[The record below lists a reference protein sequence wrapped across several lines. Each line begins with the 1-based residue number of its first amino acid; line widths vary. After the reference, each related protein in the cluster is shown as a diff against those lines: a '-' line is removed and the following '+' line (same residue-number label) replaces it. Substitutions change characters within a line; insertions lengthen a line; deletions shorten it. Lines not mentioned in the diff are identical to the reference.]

1 MVTQSGGFD
10 VAANTTLGL
19 TGVLSGGG
27 DLIKAGE
34 GVLDLKGDG
43 AGFTGRTLVNG
54 GRLAINGRLGG
65 SLDVGWRRAGRQ
77 RTIGAGAGSRVTV
90 GAGGVLSPGNSIG
103 ALTIDGDLVMQR
115 GARLVVET
123 DPAGA
128 GADLVRVSGNATLNG
143 GAVAHVGAQG
153 DYALNAS
160 YTIMEV
166 RGTLSGRFDAVS
178 SDFAF
183 LTPSLA
189 YDYGAGRVS
198 LSLARNDTR
207 MAWTGATRNQRAA
220 AAAID
225 SIGMGSGNRLYDAV
239 VRLPDD
245 PALLHA
251 GFDQLSG
258 ELHASAKTL
267 LLQDSRYLRDAMSD
281 RLREAADGARSTPL
295 LAAAGKDAGALAT
308 GAQEGAYGP
317 ASWIQGLGAWSRND
331 GDGNAAAL
339 KRSSGGFLMG
349 LDAPL
354 AQTWRVGVM
363 AGYSRSDFDV
373 NDRAASGRS
382 DNYHLR
388 LRRRPM
394 GRAGPARRRGL
405 QLARHR
411 HPPLGRHAWLLRPSQ
426 GRLRRPQRPGLR
438 GPELSHRPVRRR
450 AGTLRQ
456 PGLRQSA
463 HRRLSRE
470 RRRGRAACDR
480 PDERDDLRP
489 WARGPRRASNWAA
502 RRPRCGDRWDGVT
515 PRAM

>member
-1 MVTQSGGFD
+1 M
-10 VAANTTLGL
+10 A
-19 TGVLSGGG
+19 
-27 DLIKAGE
+27 
-34 GVLDLKGDG
+34 
-43 AGFTGRTLVNG
+43 
-54 GRLAINGRLGG
+54 
-65 SLDVGWRRAGRQ
+65 RAR
-77 RTIGAGAGSRVTV
+77 
-90 GAGGVLSPGNSIG
+90 
-103 ALTIDGDLVMQR
+103 
-115 GARLVVET
+115 VET

-295 LAAAGKDAGALAT
+295 LAAAGKDAGRWQPARRRARRPAGSRAWAPGAGPTAT
-308 GAQEGAYGP
+308 ATRP
-317 ASWIQGLGAWSRND
+317 RS
-331 GDGNAAAL
+331 
-339 KRSSGGFLMG
+339 RSSGGFLMG

-373 NDRAASGRS
+373 NDRASSGRS
-382 DNYHLR
+382 DNYHLA
-388 LRRRPM
+388 LRRRP
-394 GRAGPARRRGL
+394 RRRWACAAAWPTAGTTSPPVARSPCPVSPTVSAGYDGRSAQAYADL
-405 QLARHR
+405 SYRIDLSAVALEPFVNLAYVNLRTGGYRESGGAAALHAAGQTSETIFSTLGARATSRFELGGAAALRGSLGWRHATGDVKPRAAQAFSAGESFTVAGVALARNSGDR
-411 HPPLGRHAWLLRPSQ
+411 G
-426 GRLRRPQRPGLR
+426 RPGSAGHCKTRVGLAYQGLLSGSR
-438 GPELSHRPVRRR
+438 G
-450 AGTLRQ
+450 TM
-456 PGLRQSA
+456 
-463 HRRLSRE
+463 
-470 RRRGRAACDR
+470 AC
-480 PDERDDLRP
+480 
-489 WARGPRRASNWAA
+489 AR
-502 RRPRCGDRWDGVT
+502 T
-515 PRAM
+515 

>member
-1 MVTQSGGFD
+1 M
-10 VAANTTLGL
+10 
-19 TGVLSGGG
+19 LSGGG

-65 SLDVGWRRAGRQ
+65 SLDVGAGGVLGGNG
-77 RTIGAGAGSRVTV
+77 TIGAGAGSRVAV

-103 ALTIDGDLVMQR
+103 TLTIDGDLVMQR
-115 GARLVVET
+115 GARLAVET

-295 LAAAGKDAGALAT
+295 LAAAGKDAGRW
-308 GAQEGAYGP
+308 Q
-317 ASWIQGLGAWSRND
+317 
-331 GDGNAAAL
+331 
-339 KRSSGGFLMG
+339 
-349 LDAPL
+349 
-354 AQTWRVGVM
+354 
-363 AGYSRSDFDV
+363 
-373 NDRAASGRS
+373 
-382 DNYHLR
+382 
-388 LRRRPM
+388 
-394 GRAGPARRRGL
+394 PARRR
-405 QLARHR
+405 ARM
-411 HPPLGRHAWLLRPSQ
+411 GRPAGSRAWA
-426 GRLRRPQRPGLR
+426 PGA
-438 GPELSHRPVRRR
+438 GPT
-450 AGTLRQ
+450 AT
-456 PGLRQSA
+456 A
-463 HRRLSRE
+463 T
-470 RRRGRAACDR
+470 
-480 PDERDDLRP
+480 
-489 WARGPRRASNWAA
+489 
-502 RRPRCGDRWDGVT
+502 RPRSSV
-515 PRAM
+515 PAAAS